1 MDKGHLNE
9 YADTN
14 NMIVLYPQATTMA
27 GNPRGCWDW
36 WGYQSAQY
44 ALKSGPQMVAVVNMV
59 KALSGG
65 GAPPTTT
72 TTAPV
77 PECVTASNY
86 AHTTAGRAY
95 VLYGQTYAV
104 GSGQLLGLWNTYTTS
119 SIRQTSP
126 NYWVKC

>member
-1 MDKGHLNE
+1 MDKAYLNE

-14 NMIVLYPQATTMA
+14 HMIVLYPQATTMA

-44 ALKSGPQMVAVVNMV
+44 PLKSGPQMTAIVNMV
-59 KALSGG
+59 KALSTGG
-65 GAPPTTT
+65 PTTP
-72 TTAPV
+72 PV
-77 PECVTASNY
+77 PDCVTASNY

-95 VLYGQTYAV
+95 ASLGQTYAL
-104 GSGQLLGLWNTYTTS
+104 GSNQPLGLWNTFTTS